1 MSDRPLP
8 LPDPETAFFWEATA
22 RRQLEI
28 LRCQTCKT
36 WVHYP
41 KPSCWNCSSGDL
53 KPEQVSGRGTVY
65 SYTVTHQDVPGYTAP
80 FAVVIVELEEQAGLV
95 AEDLGLGL
103 ERGGDQPEERQP
115 VEEQQQ
121 GRPGAGDPAP
131 AQGPG
136 HPRSSRPTWRM

>member
-53 KPEQVSGRGTVY
+53 KPERVSGRGTVY

-80 FAVVIVELEEQAGLV
+80 FAVVIVELEEQAGLRMV
-95 AEDLGLGL
+95 SNVVDVPPEDVRIGM
-103 ERGGDQPEERQP
+103 P
-115 VEEQQQ
+115 VEVTFVAVD
-121 GRPGAGDPAP
+121 PGLTLPMFRRRA
-131 AQGPG
+131 
-136 HPRSSRPTWRM
+136 

>member
-22 RRQLEI
+22 RRKLKI

-53 KPEQVSGRGTVY
+53 KPEEVSGRGVVY

-80 FAVVIVELEEQAGLV
+80 FAVVIVELEEQAGLRMVSNVVDVPPEDVRIGMPVEVTFQPV
-95 AEDLGLGL
+95 AEDVWLPLFKT
-103 ERGGDQPEERQP
+103 R
-115 VEEQQQ
+115 
-121 GRPGAGDPAP
+121 
-131 AQGPG
+131 
-136 HPRSSRPTWRM
+136 

>member
-22 RRQLEI
+22 RRKLEI

-53 KPEQVSGRGTVY
+53 KPEEVSGRGTVY

-80 FAVVIVELEEQAGLV
+80 FAVVIVELEEQAGLRMVSNVVDVPPEDVRIGMPVEVTFQLV
-95 AEDLGLGL
+95 AEDVWLPLFKT
-103 ERGGDQPEERQP
+103 R
-115 VEEQQQ
+115 
-121 GRPGAGDPAP
+121 
-131 AQGPG
+131 
-136 HPRSSRPTWRM
+136 

>member
-53 KPEQVSGRGTVY
+53 KPERVSGRGTVY

-80 FAVVIVELEEQAGLV
+80 FAVVIVELEEQAGLRMVSNVLDVPPEDVRIGMPVEVTFQPV
-95 AEDLGLGL
+95 AEDVWLPLFKK
-103 ERGGDQPEERQP
+103 R
-115 VEEQQQ
+115 
-121 GRPGAGDPAP
+121 
-131 AQGPG
+131 
-136 HPRSSRPTWRM
+136 

>member
-53 KPEQVSGRGTVY
+53 KPERVSGRGTVY

-80 FAVVIVELEEQAGLV
+80 FAVVIVELEEQAGLRMVSYVVDVPPEDVRIGMPVEVTFQPV
-95 AEDLGLGL
+95 AEDVWLPLFKK
-103 ERGGDQPEERQP
+103 R
-115 VEEQQQ
+115 
-121 GRPGAGDPAP
+121 
-131 AQGPG
+131 
-136 HPRSSRPTWRM
+136 

>member
-22 RRQLEI
+22 RRKLEI

-53 KPEQVSGRGTVY
+53 KPEEVSGRGTIY

-80 FAVVIVELEEQAGLV
+80 FAVVIVELEEQAGLRMVSNVVDVPPDDVRIGMPVEVTFQPV
-95 AEDLGLGL
+95 AEDVWLPLFKK
-103 ERGGDQPEERQP
+103 R
-115 VEEQQQ
+115 
-121 GRPGAGDPAP
+121 
-131 AQGPG
+131 
-136 HPRSSRPTWRM
+136 

>member
-22 RRQLEI
+22 RRKLEI

-36 WVHYP
+36 WIHYP

-53 KPEQVSGRGTVY
+53 KPEEVSGRGTIY

-80 FAVVIVELEEQAGLV
+80 FAVVIVELEEQAGLRMVSNVVDVPPEDVRIGMPVEVTFQPV
-95 AEDLGLGL
+95 AEDVWLPLFKK
-103 ERGGDQPEERQP
+103 R
-115 VEEQQQ
+115 
-121 GRPGAGDPAP
+121 
-131 AQGPG
+131 
-136 HPRSSRPTWRM
+136 

>member
-80 FAVVIVELEEQAGLV
+80 FAVVIVELEEQAGLRMVSYVVDVPPEDVRIGMPVEVTFQPV
-95 AEDLGLGL
+95 AEDVWLPLFKK
-103 ERGGDQPEERQP
+103 R
-115 VEEQQQ
+115 
-121 GRPGAGDPAP
+121 
-131 AQGPG
+131 
-136 HPRSSRPTWRM
+136 

>member
-22 RRQLEI
+22 RRKLEI

-53 KPEQVSGRGTVY
+53 KPEEVSGRGTVY

-80 FAVVIVELEEQAGLV
+80 FAVVIVELEEQAGLRMVSNVVDVPPDDVRIGMPVEVTFQPV
-95 AEDLGLGL
+95 AEDVWLPLFKK
-103 ERGGDQPEERQP
+103 R
-115 VEEQQQ
+115 
-121 GRPGAGDPAP
+121 
-131 AQGPG
+131 
-136 HPRSSRPTWRM
+136 

>member
-22 RRQLEI
+22 RRKLEI
-28 LRCQTCKT
+28 LRCQSCKT

-53 KPEQVSGRGTVY
+53 KPEEVSGRGTVY

-80 FAVVIVELEEQAGLV
+80 FAVVIVELEEQAGLRMVSNVVDVPPDDVRIGMPVEVTFQPV
-95 AEDLGLGL
+95 AEDVWLPLFKK
-103 ERGGDQPEERQP
+103 R
-115 VEEQQQ
+115 
-121 GRPGAGDPAP
+121 
-131 AQGPG
+131 
-136 HPRSSRPTWRM
+136 

>member
-22 RRQLEI
+22 RRKLEI

-36 WVHYP
+36 WIHYP

-53 KPEQVSGRGTVY
+53 KPEEVSGRGTIY

-80 FAVVIVELEEQAGLV
+80 FAVVIVELEEQAGLRMVSNVVDVPPEDVRIGMPVEVTFQPV
-95 AEDLGLGL
+95 AEDVWLPLFK
-103 ERGGDQPEERQP
+103 RR
-115 VEEQQQ
+115 
-121 GRPGAGDPAP
+121 
-131 AQGPG
+131 
-136 HPRSSRPTWRM
+136 

>member
-22 RRQLEI
+22 RRKLEI

-41 KPSCWNCSSGDL
+41 KPSCWNCSSMDL
-53 KPEQVSGRGTVY
+53 KPEEVSGRGTVY

-80 FAVVIVELEEQAGLV
+80 FAVVIVELEEQAGLRMVSNVIDVPPDDVRIGMPVEVTFQPV
-95 AEDLGLGL
+95 AEDVWLPLFKK
-103 ERGGDQPEERQP
+103 R
-115 VEEQQQ
+115 
-121 GRPGAGDPAP
+121 
-131 AQGPG
+131 
-136 HPRSSRPTWRM
+136 

>member
-8 LPDPETAFFWEATA
+8 LPDPDTAFFWEATA

-53 KPEQVSGRGTVY
+53 KPEAVSGRGTVY

-80 FAVVIVELEEQAGLV
+80 FAVVIVELEEQAGLRMVSNVVDVPPEDVRIGMPVEVTFQPV
-95 AEDLGLGL
+95 AEDVWLPLFKK
-103 ERGGDQPEERQP
+103 R
-115 VEEQQQ
+115 
-121 GRPGAGDPAP
+121 
-131 AQGPG
+131 
-136 HPRSSRPTWRM
+136 

>member
-22 RRQLEI
+22 RRKLEI

-53 KPEQVSGRGTVY
+53 KPEEVSGRGTVY

-80 FAVVIVELEEQAGLV
+80 FAVVIVELEEQAGLRMVSNVVDVPPEDVRIGMPVEVTFQPV
-95 AEDLGLGL
+95 AEDVWLPLFKK
-103 ERGGDQPEERQP
+103 R
-115 VEEQQQ
+115 
-121 GRPGAGDPAP
+121 
-131 AQGPG
+131 
-136 HPRSSRPTWRM
+136 

>member
-53 KPEQVSGRGTVY
+53 KPERVSGRGTVY

-80 FAVVIVELEEQAGLV
+80 FAVVIVELEEQAGLRMVSNVVDVPPEDVRIGMPVEVTFQPV
-95 AEDLGLGL
+95 AEDVWLPLFKK
-103 ERGGDQPEERQP
+103 R
-115 VEEQQQ
+115 
-121 GRPGAGDPAP
+121 
-131 AQGPG
+131 
-136 HPRSSRPTWRM
+136 

>member
-53 KPEQVSGRGTVY
+53 KPERVSGRGTVY

-80 FAVVIVELEEQAGLV
+80 FAVVIVELEEQAGLRMVSNVVDVPPEDVRIGMPVEVTFRSV
-95 AEDLGLGL
+95 AEDVWLPLFKK
-103 ERGGDQPEERQP
+103 R
-115 VEEQQQ
+115 
-121 GRPGAGDPAP
+121 
-131 AQGPG
+131 
-136 HPRSSRPTWRM
+136 

>member
-22 RRQLEI
+22 HRQLEI

-53 KPEQVSGRGTVY
+53 KPERVSGRGTVY

-80 FAVVIVELEEQAGLV
+80 FAVVIVELEEQAGLRMVSNVVDVPPEDVRIGMPVEVTFQPV
-95 AEDLGLGL
+95 AEDVWLPLFKK
-103 ERGGDQPEERQP
+103 R
-115 VEEQQQ
+115 
-121 GRPGAGDPAP
+121 
-131 AQGPG
+131 
-136 HPRSSRPTWRM
+136 

>member
-22 RRQLEI
+22 RRKLEI
-28 LRCQTCKT
+28 LRCQVCKT

-53 KPEQVSGRGTVY
+53 KPEEVSGRGTVY

-80 FAVVIVELEEQAGLV
+80 FAVVIVELEEQAGLRMVSNVVDVPPEDVRIGMPVQVTFQPV
-95 AEDLGLGL
+95 AEDVWLPLFKK
-103 ERGGDQPEERQP
+103 R
-115 VEEQQQ
+115 
-121 GRPGAGDPAP
+121 
-131 AQGPG
+131 
-136 HPRSSRPTWRM
+136 

>member
-80 FAVVIVELEEQAGLV
+80 FAVVIVELEEQAGLRMVSNVVDVPPEDVRIGMPVEVTFQPV
-95 AEDLGLGL
+95 AEDVWLPLFKK
-103 ERGGDQPEERQP
+103 R
-115 VEEQQQ
+115 
-121 GRPGAGDPAP
+121 
-131 AQGPG
+131 
-136 HPRSSRPTWRM
+136 

>member
-22 RRQLEI
+22 RRKLEI
-28 LRCQTCKT
+28 LRCQSCKT

-53 KPEQVSGRGTVY
+53 KPEEVSGRGTIY

-80 FAVVIVELEEQAGLV
+80 FAVVIVELEEQAGLRMVSNVVDVPPDDVRIGMPVEVTFQPV
-95 AEDLGLGL
+95 AEDVWLPLFKK
-103 ERGGDQPEERQP
+103 R
-115 VEEQQQ
+115 
-121 GRPGAGDPAP
+121 
-131 AQGPG
+131 
-136 HPRSSRPTWRM
+136 